1 EFKNKIAGLVINGV
15 VPLTEVAQRI
25 IDKAKIPYIRAA
37 ETTAEIYTTIQEDV
51 AKIGVDD
58 QEKITLIQQLAES
71 ELDFEL
77 IDSLF

>member
-1 EFKNKIAGLVINGV
+1 LVINGV
-15 VPLTEVAQRI
+15 VPLTEIAQRI
-25 IDKAKIPYIRAA
+25 IDKAKIPYMRAA
-37 ETTAEIYTTIQEDV
+37 GTTAEVYTTIQEDV

-58 QEKITLIQQLAES
+58 QEKINLIQQLAES